1 MEHFS
6 NHSAFCWVVLFV
18 GGDYAVLP
26 WEILGAVKK
35 EFSTFQSVLDKAQ
48 KNIQT
53 ASENIDK
60 LIGTRT
66 RAINRKLS
74 AVEILD
80 DPTKSQKLL
89 DLDD

>member
-1 MEHFS
+1 MAAMLNALQMGFKTLAIQKKSSE
-6 NHSAFCWVVLFV
+6 V
-18 GGDYAVLP
+18 